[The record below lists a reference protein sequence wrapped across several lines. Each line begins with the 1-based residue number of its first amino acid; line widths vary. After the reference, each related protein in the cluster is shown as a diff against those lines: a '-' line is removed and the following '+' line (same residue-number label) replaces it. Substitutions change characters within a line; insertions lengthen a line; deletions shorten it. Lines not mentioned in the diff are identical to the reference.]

1 MKPKCTLFLI
11 FLLFCYSGFMRGQ
24 TTETF
29 ETEPIGSTTFTD
41 NGKVF
46 TIDDLVS
53 TQFSIGESYQEG
65 WNGTASVTATG
76 TNLTYD
82 WTPGNP
88 AGDGTSSVS
97 GLTAGQ
103 LTCTVSN
110 GSTSTSQVFTITQ
123 PAVLSVGSTA
133 FQGTYAHKYSGSAA
147 NNGNFGPNFT
157 LTNFT
162 TCQTSVTLAAHGSNW
177 AGFTSVRYAIEV
189 NGVTIANN
197 LYGDYNVDLTPY
209 IPVTSVKLRSDN
221 TSSFWLAMHATVTI
235 NSPVASMPTTV
246 PIVNDAVMCSS
257 QLPYTAQATLTQD
270 GTTLKWYSDENGSN
284 LSIGTKVIT
293 TAGNHTL
300 WVSQANASGC
310 EGVRVPVT
318 INVIDVNATTVVTSS
333 HCLTPNGSII
343 VTPSGGIAP
352 YTYLWQDGVTTKD
365 RTNITF
371 GDYSVTITDANN
383 CSKVI
388 NATVGMTTDMVV
400 TEVSKTNIMCNGD
413 NTGALTID
421 VTGGTAPYTY
431 QWPSN
436 VVNGAGT
443 NSISGLTAGNYN
455 VVITDA
461 NGCITN
467 ATFSLTQNDP
477 IFGYVSGGGYNCFLS
492 ENNITELEV
501 YGGTGDYTYSWAPYG
516 GTGKTATG
524 LEPGIYYVT
533 VTDSNGC
540 EGIIEAYIENANLEG
555 TVTTSQTNVS
565 CNGGSNGTATITIN
579 SPEECC
585 YEYNWYP
592 PVSFGNT
599 ATGLSAGE
607 YTVIVTDFNYF
618 CQITH
623 KFTITEP
630 AELTATIAEVNNLET
645 NTTVLEVTPT
655 GGTAPY
661 TYLWNTGATT
671 KSIASYALG
680 TYSCLVTDA
689 NGCTATLAEIEIVA
703 PIAFEVTS
711 EGNLCNGGSINVSD
725 SEIGV
730 NYQLQLEGTNVGTAI
745 PGTGSNL
752 SFTNITAPGT
762 YTVIGIDSITNA
774 TTTMTDTVTFE
785 AINYE
790 VSIIAPTIS
799 CMDTNVTLSATL
811 TNNDIIT
818 GFSGVFAPTNWAFS
832 ATNSDG
838 LVNSTDAPS
847 SISITSGNNGSG
859 ASGTTDYSIVIPETG
874 TLSFNWVYNSDDGPE
889 YDYPITYVNELF
901 TPLPDF
907 DIVGPKPQNGIFT
920 ISVTQGTVFKIS
932 MITEDNQFG
941 AATITIS
948 NFNFIKDSA
957 SPIISHEWTASN
969 GGVIDGPTNN
979 LSVNAI
985 ASGTYTLTSTV
996 NGCTF
1001 SDSYTLDFNAPIT
1014 DVTVWDGQTWSNGL
1028 PQLGKK
1034 VVIDGNLVV
1043 PYQMIACELEI
1054 TANGNLIISS
1064 EGSLNIAGKITNYGN
1079 ENQFVVDNKATV
1091 IQQKD
1096 VANQGPAT
1104 VKVNSAPLYRQD
1116 YTLWGSPVIE
1126 QNLRAFSPQ
1135 TLYNRFS
1142 SYDESIG
1149 TVGDY
1154 VQELFTNAD
1163 IATKNFQSGKGYL
1176 IRMPNNWTEYVNDA
1190 IAGTS
1195 YNGIFKGVPQNGPI
1209 VMPISKVNDGLN
1221 LVSNPY
1227 PSSIMIDDFFNQN
1240 PQLEETIYYW
1250 RKRNNASGSGYATY
1264 NAMGFVS
1271 FQPGLDQLG
1280 AQLESFSAI
1289 SPGQGFFVKANAAIP
1304 VIFNN
1309 SMRSLTHNGVFLR
1322 SASQE
1327 KHRFKLNLSHNS
1339 AVVGQTLIGYAA
1351 GATANVDKGFD
1362 SSYFN
1367 DSAIALTSL
1376 IDGEEFIIQG
1386 LGLPFDNTSTVPMG
1400 FKTNTAGT
1408 YTISLSNFDGLFEN
1422 DQNIYIKD
1430 NFTGNVHN
1438 LKQSSYQFAT
1448 EEGVFNTRFEVVY
1461 NYTTL
1466 DVNNPDANANKVVVY
1481 KQNDVVYINTTSL
1494 IMQKVELYDVS
1505 GRLMQELND
1514 INESTV
1520 NFSNL
1525 SLANQVLL
1533 VKITTVDNQVIS
1545 KKIVY

>member
-1 MKPKCTLFLI
+1 
-11 FLLFCYSGFMRGQ
+11 MRGQ

-29 ETEPIGSTTFTD
+29 ETEAIGSTTFTD

-46 TIDDLVS
+46 TINNES
-53 TQFSIGESYQEG
+53 PTQFFINESFQEG
-65 WNGTASVTATG
+65 WDGTASVTATG

-103 LTCTVSN
+103 WTCTVSN

-147 NNGNFGPNFT
+147 NNSYNNPNFT

-177 AGFTSVRYAIEV
+177 AGLTNTKYAIEV
-189 NGVTIANN
+189 NGTTIANN

-209 IPVTSVKLRSDN
+209 IPVTSVKLRNDN
-221 TSSFWLAMHATVTI
+221 YSQYWLAMHATVTI

-246 PIVNDAVMCSS
+246 PIVNDAVMCNS
-257 QLPYTAQATLTQD
+257 QLPYTAQATLTGE
-270 GTTLKWYSDENGSN
+270 GTTLKWYSSENGSN
-284 LSIGTKVIT
+284 LTLNTKTIT
-293 TAGNHTL
+293 NSGIHNL

-310 EGVRVPVT
+310 ESVRVPVT
-318 INVIDVNATTVVTSS
+318 INVIDVNATTVVTNS
-333 HCLTPNGSII
+333 HCITANGSII
-343 VTPSGGIAP
+343 VTPSGGTAP

-371 GDYSVTITDANN
+371 GDYSVTITDSNN

-400 TEVSKTNIMCNGD
+400 TEVSKTNVLCYGD
-413 NTGALTID
+413 NTGALTIN
-421 VTGGTAPYTY
+421 VTGGAEPYTY
-431 QWPSN
+431 QWPTN
-436 VVNGAGT
+436 VVTGAGT
-443 NSISGLTAGNYN
+443 NSISNLTAGNYT

-461 NGCITN
+461 NNCVTN
-467 ATFSLTQNDP
+467 ASFTITQNSY
-477 IFGYVSGGGYNCFLS
+477 IYGYVSIGGYNCFLS
-492 ENNITELEV
+492 ENNITEIEV
-501 YGGTGDYTYSWAPYG
+501 YGGSGDYTYSWAPYG

-524 LEPGIYYVT
+524 LATGDYYVT

-540 EGIIEAYIENANLEG
+540 EGIIEVYIDNANLAG

-579 SPEECC
+579 SPEETY
-585 YEYNWYP
+585 YEYYWYP
-592 PVSFGNT
+592 PVSSGAT

-607 YTVIVTDFNYF
+607 YTVIVTDFNYY
-618 CQITH
+618 CNITH

-689 NGCTATLAEIEIVA
+689 NGCTATLAEIQIAA

-711 EGNLCNGGSINVSD
+711 EGSLCSGGSINVSD

-762 YTVIGIDSITNA
+762 YTVIGIHSITNA

-799 CMDTNVTLSATL
+799 CMDTNVTLVANL
-811 TNNDIIT
+811 INNNSINDFT
-818 GFSGVFAPTNWAFS
+818 GPFAPSNWTFTN
-832 ATNSDG
+832 TNANGSVDIT
-838 LVNSTDAPS
+838 NAPS
-847 SISITSGNNGSG
+847 SISITSGNNNSNINGL
-859 ASGTTDYSIVIPETG
+859 TDYSIIIPQSG
-874 TLSFNWVYNSDDGPE
+874 TLSFNWSYTTNDDAS
-889 YDYPITYVNELF
+889 YDYPLFIYNNITSMF
-901 TPLPDF
+901 TGF
-907 DIVGPKPQNGIFT
+907 NTGGENNQNG
-920 ISVTQGTVFKIS
+920 SVSIPV
-932 MITEDNQFG
+932 TEGLLLNLRMYTADNVAG
-941 AATITIS
+941 AASVTIS
-948 NFNFIKDSA
+948 NFKIISGESA
-957 SPIISHEWTASN
+957 SSITHEWTASN

-1142 SYDESIG
+1142 SYDETIG

-1400 FKTNTAGT
+1400 FKTTTAGT

-1505 GRLMQELND
+1505 GRLMQEIKD

>member
-29 ETEPIGSTTFTD
+29 ETEQIGSSIFTD

-53 TQFSIGESYQEG
+53 SQFSIGESYQEG

-103 LTCTVSN
+103 WTCTVSN

-147 NNGNFGPNFT
+147 NNGNYNPNFT

-177 AGFTSVRYAIEV
+177 AGFTSVKYAIEV
-189 NGVTIANN
+189 NGNTIANN

-221 TSSFWLAMHATVTI
+221 NSSFWLAMHATVTI
-235 NSPVASMPTTV
+235 NSPAASMPTTV

-343 VTPSGGIAP
+343 VTPSGGTAP

-371 GDYSVTITDANN
+371 GDYSVTITDSNN

-455 VVITDA
+455 VVVTDA

-467 ATFSLTQNDP
+467 ATFSLTQNDS

-579 SPEECC
+579 SPEEGF

-592 PVSFGNT
+592 PVSFGTT

-618 CQITH
+618 CNVTH

-630 AELTATIAEVNNLET
+630 AE
-645 NTTVLEVTPT
+645 
-655 GGTAPY
+655 
-661 TYLWNTGATT
+661 
-671 KSIASYALG
+671 
-680 TYSCLVTDA
+680 
-689 NGCTATLAEIEIVA
+689 
-703 PIAFEVTS
+703 
-711 EGNLCNGGSINVSD
+711 
-725 SEIGV
+725 
-730 NYQLQLEGTNVGTAI
+730 
-745 PGTGSNL
+745 
-752 SFTNITAPGT
+752 
-762 YTVIGIDSITNA
+762 
-774 TTTMTDTVTFE
+774 
-785 AINYE
+785 
-790 VSIIAPTIS
+790 
-799 CMDTNVTLSATL
+799 
-811 TNNDIIT
+811 
-818 GFSGVFAPTNWAFS
+818 
-832 ATNSDG
+832 
-838 LVNSTDAPS
+838 
-847 SISITSGNNGSG
+847 
-859 ASGTTDYSIVIPETG
+859 
-874 TLSFNWVYNSDDGPE
+874 
-889 YDYPITYVNELF
+889 
-901 TPLPDF
+901 
-907 DIVGPKPQNGIFT
+907 
-920 ISVTQGTVFKIS
+920 
-932 MITEDNQFG
+932 
-941 AATITIS
+941 
-948 NFNFIKDSA
+948 
-957 SPIISHEWTASN
+957 
-969 GGVIDGPTNN
+969 
-979 LSVNAI
+979 
-985 ASGTYTLTSTV
+985 
-996 NGCTF
+996 
-1001 SDSYTLDFNAPIT
+1001 
-1014 DVTVWDGQTWSNGL
+1014 
-1028 PQLGKK
+1028 
-1034 VVIDGNLVV
+1034 
-1043 PYQMIACELEI
+1043 
-1054 TANGNLIISS
+1054 
-1064 EGSLNIAGKITNYGN
+1064 
-1079 ENQFVVDNKATV
+1079 
-1091 IQQKD
+1091 
-1096 VANQGPAT
+1096 
-1104 VKVNSAPLYRQD
+1104 
-1116 YTLWGSPVIE
+1116 
-1126 QNLRAFSPQ
+1126 
-1135 TLYNRFS
+1135 
-1142 SYDESIG
+1142 
-1149 TVGDY
+1149 
-1154 VQELFTNAD
+1154 
-1163 IATKNFQSGKGYL
+1163 
-1176 IRMPNNWTEYVNDA
+1176 
-1190 IAGTS
+1190 
-1195 YNGIFKGVPQNGPI
+1195 
-1209 VMPISKVNDGLN
+1209 
-1221 LVSNPY
+1221 
-1227 PSSIMIDDFFNQN
+1227 
-1240 PQLEETIYYW
+1240 
-1250 RKRNNASGSGYATY
+1250 
-1264 NAMGFVS
+1264 
-1271 FQPGLDQLG
+1271 
-1280 AQLESFSAI
+1280 
-1289 SPGQGFFVKANAAIP
+1289 
-1304 VIFNN
+1304 
-1309 SMRSLTHNGVFLR
+1309 
-1322 SASQE
+1322 
-1327 KHRFKLNLSHNS
+1327 
-1339 AVVGQTLIGYAA
+1339 
-1351 GATANVDKGFD
+1351 
-1362 SSYFN
+1362 
-1367 DSAIALTSL
+1367 
-1376 IDGEEFIIQG
+1376 
-1386 LGLPFDNTSTVPMG
+1386 
-1400 FKTNTAGT
+1400 
-1408 YTISLSNFDGLFEN
+1408 
-1422 DQNIYIKD
+1422 
-1430 NFTGNVHN
+1430 
-1438 LKQSSYQFAT
+1438 
-1448 EEGVFNTRFEVVY
+1448 
-1461 NYTTL
+1461 
-1466 DVNNPDANANKVVVY
+1466 
-1481 KQNDVVYINTTSL
+1481 
-1494 IMQKVELYDVS
+1494 
-1505 GRLMQELND
+1505 
-1514 INESTV
+1514 
-1520 NFSNL
+1520 
-1525 SLANQVLL
+1525 
-1533 VKITTVDNQVIS
+1533 
-1545 KKIVY
+1545 